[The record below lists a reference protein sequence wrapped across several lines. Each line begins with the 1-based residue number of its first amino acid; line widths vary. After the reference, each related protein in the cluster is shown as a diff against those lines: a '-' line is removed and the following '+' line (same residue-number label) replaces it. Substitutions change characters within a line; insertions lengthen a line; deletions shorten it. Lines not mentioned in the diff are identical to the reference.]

1 MESQKERM
9 NKTIQEIIREAD
21 KAKNLIDMGDEKEA
35 DQVLLAIHR
44 TLRGYLRIP

>member
-9 NKTIQEIIREAD
+9 DKTIQEIVREATR
-21 KAKNLIDMGDEKEA
+21 AKNLFDKGDEKEA

-44 TLRGYLRIP
+44 TLKGYLRIP